1 MVGAAPS
8 PRPSC
13 SGGSSAV
20 VLPGGGPGRALP
32 LPLSLALYLSLEPVE
47 RPHRQSSL
55 QPAVAPGTSVP
66 RPLDDAEPSLP
77 PPTGLTVAGACCRS
91 PLWISA
97 LCLALAASHVRC
109 DDNGEYGLKVEYDP
123 TLFNGTDVSTEYGLK
138 VEYDPTL
145 FNGTDVSTEYGP
157 KVEYGPTLFNGTDV
171 STEYGLKVEYG
182 PTLFNGTDVS
192 TEYGPKVE
200 YGPTLFNG
208 TGVLMEDRNIASDW
222 ILRELLPPE
231 LDAEDLEL
239 ELQLQE
245 ENIADACPPG
255 PKGLL
260 CRRRF
265 ALRGADECAGGRCV
279 MCRRCDLLTP
289 VSWPICCK
297 NHFLCCRPIA
307 RACQSCNVT
316 ELVSFCQDKFGR
328 C

>member
-1 MVGAAPS
+1 M
-8 PRPSC
+8 
-13 SGGSSAV
+13 
-20 VLPGGGPGRALP
+20 
-32 LPLSLALYLSLEPVE
+32 
-47 RPHRQSSL
+47 
-55 QPAVAPGTSVP
+55 
-66 RPLDDAEPSLP
+66 
-77 PPTGLTVAGACCRS
+77 S

-97 LCLALAASHVRC
+97 LCLALAASHVCC

-123 TLFNGTDVSTEYGLK
+123 TLFNGTD
-138 VEYDPTL
+138 
-145 FNGTDVSTEYGP
+145 
-157 KVEYGPTLFNGTDV
+157 
-171 STEYGLKVEYG
+171 
-182 PTLFNGTDVS
+182 
-192 TEYGPKVE
+192 
-200 YGPTLFNG
+200 
-208 TGVLMEDRNIASDW
+208 VLMEDRNIASDW